1 MLPDPRQRSR
11 SRPRC
16 RSGSAP
22 SLPHPGESRRDPHGR
37 PRPRGD
43 RPLRPRTT
51 RSECAEP
58 PGPGSPCGPAV
69 RGFRHR
75 AGKAP
80 PPAPGPPSRSLSP
93 GRGQSDR
100 RDPPGSGPRAPPGR
114 VGPRGWRQRPG
125 PCRELLEERGFHRR
139 LQQPLEHQHL
149 VPQPHLTVAL
159 GFVLQLPSF
168 ARRSNI
174 LTGLQDPAVD
184 TRPKLDLSSSG
195 KSQQH
200 QYELNSKKHHQYQ
213 PNKESSMQHQSHS
226 KGKYYYQLNSKKHHH
241 YQPDP
246 KMYEPHYQPSSKEPQ
261 GQACLDSNKTPLV
274 THPDKWAHGPAKNL
288 LGPVKN
294 LTAESKT
301 GAEKNLSSG
310 TGPPPRDRVTS
321 NGLGGKMKI
330 VKNKNK
336 NGRIVIV
343 MSKYMENGMQAVK
356 IKSGEPPR
364 KRAAEERTPKKG
376 GEEKVEAWRKPGEER
391 VVGSNALSKAEG
403 EARQPPAE
411 LDESPQKTP
420 VAKELPLP
428 PAEQPLQLTTKPDLV
443 PWSLSPVCE
452 HSPSSMGLN
461 LSSAGSRKRCLS
473 EPHVEREPGKKRL
486 TSRSISAPTC
496 LSPPAPERPEP
507 PAQPEVIL
515 LDSDLDEPIDLRCV
529 KPRAEGELALAQV
542 KPEVPPPPP
551 AEKPVTEPPQ
561 PREATEEEEEEDEAE
576 SLQEFKPFFGNIIIT
591 DVTANCLT
599 VTFKEYVTV

>member
-1 MLPDPRQRSR
+1 MELPAVGEHVFAVESIEKKRIRKGRVEYLVKWRGWSPKYNTWEPEENILDPRLLIAFQNRER
-11 SRPRC
+11 QEQLMGYRK
-16 RSGSAP
+16 
-22 SLPHPGESRRDPHGR
+22 
-37 PRPRGD
+37 RGPKPK
-43 RPLRPRTT
+43 PL
-51 RSECAEP
+51 
-58 PGPGSPCGPAV
+58 V
-69 RGFRHR
+69 
-75 AGKAP
+75 
-80 PPAPGPPSRSLSP
+80 
-93 GRGQSDR
+93 
-100 RDPPGSGPRAPPGR
+100 
-114 VGPRGWRQRPG
+114 V
-125 PCRELLEERGFHRR
+125 
-139 LQQPLEHQHL
+139 
-149 VPQPHLTVAL
+149 
-159 GFVLQLPSF
+159 QLPSF

-184 TRPKLDLSSSG
+184 TRPKLDLGSSG

-213 PNKESSMQHQSHS
+213 PNGKESSMKHQSHS

-261 GQACLDSNKTPLV
+261 GQACLDNNKAPLV
-274 THPDKWAHGPAKNL
+274 AHPDKWAHGPAKNL

-294 LTAESKT
+294 LTAESKN

-376 GEEKVEAWRKPGEER
+376 GEEKVEAWRKPGEDR

-403 EARQPPAE
+403 ESRQPPAE
-411 LDESPQKTP
+411 LEEGPQKTP
-420 VAKELPLP
+420 LAKELPLP

-461 LSSAGSRKRCLS
+461 LSSASSRKRCLS
-473 EPHVEREPGKKRL
+473 EPHAEHEPGKKRL

-542 KPEVPPPPP
+542 KPELPPPPP
-551 AEKPVTEPPQ
+551 AEKAAPEPPQ
-561 PREATEEEEEEDEAE
+561 PQEAAEEEEEEEAE

>member
-1 MLPDPRQRSR
+1 MELPAVGEHVFAVESIEKKRIRKGRVEYLVKWRGWSPKYNTWEPEENILDPRLLIAFQNRER
-11 SRPRC
+11 QEQLMGYRK
-16 RSGSAP
+16 
-22 SLPHPGESRRDPHGR
+22 
-37 PRPRGD
+37 RGPKPK
-43 RPLRPRTT
+43 PL
-51 RSECAEP
+51 
-58 PGPGSPCGPAV
+58 V
-69 RGFRHR
+69 
-75 AGKAP
+75 
-80 PPAPGPPSRSLSP
+80 
-93 GRGQSDR
+93 
-100 RDPPGSGPRAPPGR
+100 
-114 VGPRGWRQRPG
+114 V
-125 PCRELLEERGFHRR
+125 
-139 LQQPLEHQHL
+139 
-149 VPQPHLTVAL
+149 
-159 GFVLQLPSF
+159 QLPSF

-184 TRPKLDLSSSG
+184 NRPKLDLSSSG

-213 PNKESSMQHQSHS
+213 PNGKESGMKHQSHS

-246 KMYEPHYQPSSKEPQ
+246 KMYEPHYQPASKEPQ
-261 GQACLDSNKTPLV
+261 SQACLDSTKSPMV
-274 THPDKWAHGPAKNL
+274 SHADKWAHGPTKSL

-294 LTAESKT
+294 LSAESKN
-301 GAEKNLSSG
+301 GAEKNLSSA
-310 TGPPPRDRVTS
+310 TGPPPRDRVAS

-376 GEEKVEAWRKPGEER
+376 GEEKLEVWRKPGEER
-391 VVGSNALSKAEG
+391 VVGSNSLSKAEG
-403 EARQPPAE
+403 EGRQPSAE
-411 LDESPQKTP
+411 LEENPRKTP
-420 VAKELPLP
+420 LAKELPLP

-443 PWSLSPVCE
+443 PWSLNPAHE

-461 LSSAGSRKRCLS
+461 LSSPSSRKRCLS
-473 EPHVEREPGKKRL
+473 EPHGDREPGKKRL
-486 TSRSISAPTC
+486 TARSISAPTC
-496 LSPPAPERPEP
+496 LGPAAPERPAA
-507 PAQPEVIL
+507 PAPPEVIL

-529 KPRAEGELALAQV
+529 KPRAEGEPAAAQV
-542 KPEVPPPPP
+542 KPEAPLVP
-551 AEKPVTEPPQ
+551 AEKPPAEPPQ
-561 PREATEEEEEEDEAE
+561 PREAAEEEEEEEEAE

>member
-1 MLPDPRQRSR
+1 HRERQEQLMGYRK
-11 SRPRC
+11 
-16 RSGSAP
+16 
-22 SLPHPGESRRDPHGR
+22 
-37 PRPRGD
+37 RGPKPK
-43 RPLRPRTT
+43 PL
-51 RSECAEP
+51 
-58 PGPGSPCGPAV
+58 V
-69 RGFRHR
+69 
-75 AGKAP
+75 
-80 PPAPGPPSRSLSP
+80 
-93 GRGQSDR
+93 
-100 RDPPGSGPRAPPGR
+100 
-114 VGPRGWRQRPG
+114 V
-125 PCRELLEERGFHRR
+125 
-139 LQQPLEHQHL
+139 
-149 VPQPHLTVAL
+149 
-159 GFVLQLPSF
+159 QLPSF

-184 TRPKLDLSSSG
+184 NRPKLDLGSSG

-213 PNKESSMQHQSHS
+213 PNGKESGVKHQSHS

-246 KMYEPHYQPSSKEPQ
+246 KMYESHYQPSSKEPQ
-261 GQACLDSNKTPLV
+261 GQACLDGSKTPLV
-274 THPDKWAHGPAKNL
+274 THPDKWAHSPAKNL
-288 LGPVKN
+288 LGPVKT
-294 LTAESKT
+294 LTAAAAESKN

-310 TGPPPRDRVTS
+310 TGPPPRDRVAS

-356 IKSGEPPR
+356 IKSGEQPR
-364 KRAAEERTPKKG
+364 KRPQEERTPKKG
-376 GEEKVEAWRKPGEER
+376 GEEKLEAWRKPGEDR
-391 VVGSNALSKAEG
+391 LGGSNTLSKAEG
-403 EARQPPAE
+403 EGRQPPVE
-411 LDESPQKTP
+411 LEDGPQKTP
-420 VAKELPLP
+420 VAKEAPVAP
-428 PAEQPLQLTTKPDLV
+428 PEQPLQLTTKPDLM
-443 PWSLSPVCE
+443 PWSLSPICE

-461 LSSAGSRKRCLS
+461 LAGSGSRKRCLS
-473 EPHVEREPGKKRL
+473 EPHAEREPGKKRL

-496 LSPPAPERPEP
+496 LSPPERPEP

-529 KPRAEGELALAQV
+529 KPRAEDELALAEV
-542 KPEVPPPPP
+542 KPEVPPPAPP
-551 AEKPVTEPPQ
+551 EKPATEPPQ
-561 PREATEEEEEEDEAE
+561 PREATEEEEEAE

>member
-1 MLPDPRQRSR
+1 MELPAVGEHVFAVESIEKKRIRKGRVEYLVKWRGWSPKYNTWEPEENILDPRLLIAFQNRER
-11 SRPRC
+11 QEQLMGYRK
-16 RSGSAP
+16 
-22 SLPHPGESRRDPHGR
+22 
-37 PRPRGD
+37 RGPKPK
-43 RPLRPRTT
+43 PL
-51 RSECAEP
+51 
-58 PGPGSPCGPAV
+58 V
-69 RGFRHR
+69 
-75 AGKAP
+75 
-80 PPAPGPPSRSLSP
+80 
-93 GRGQSDR
+93 
-100 RDPPGSGPRAPPGR
+100 
-114 VGPRGWRQRPG
+114 V
-125 PCRELLEERGFHRR
+125 
-139 LQQPLEHQHL
+139 
-149 VPQPHLTVAL
+149 
-159 GFVLQLPSF
+159 QLPSF

-184 TRPKLDLSSSG
+184 NRPKLDLGSSG

-213 PNKESSMQHQSHS
+213 PNGKESGMKHQSHS

-261 GQACLDSNKTPLV
+261 SQACLDSNKSPLV
-274 THPDKWAHGPAKNL
+274 AHPDKWAHGPAKNL

-294 LTAESKT
+294 LAPESKN

-310 TGPPPRDRVTS
+310 TGPPPRDRVAS

-376 GEEKVEAWRKPGEER
+376 GEEKLEAWRKPGEER
-391 VVGSNALSKAEG
+391 VVGSNTLSKAEG
-403 EARQPPAE
+403 EGRQPPAE
-411 LDESPQKTP
+411 LEESPRKTP
-420 VAKELPLP
+420 LAKELPLP

-461 LSSAGSRKRCLS
+461 LSSPGSRKRCLS
-473 EPHVEREPGKKRL
+473 EPHAEREPGKKRL

-542 KPEVPPPPP
+542 KPEVPPAP
-551 AEKPVTEPPQ
+551 AEKPAAEPPQ
-561 PREATEEEEEEDEAE
+561 PQEAAEEEEEAE

>member
-1 MLPDPRQRSR
+1 SPRYNTWEPEENILDPR
-11 SRPRC
+11 
-16 RSGSAP
+16 
-22 SLPHPGESRRDPHGR
+22 
-37 PRPRGD
+37 
-43 RPLRPRTT
+43 
-51 RSECAEP
+51 
-58 PGPGSPCGPAV
+58 
-69 RGFRHR
+69 
-75 AGKAP
+75 
-80 PPAPGPPSRSLSP
+80 
-93 GRGQSDR
+93 
-100 RDPPGSGPRAPPGR
+100 
-114 VGPRGWRQRPG
+114 
-125 PCRELLEERGFHRR
+125 LLIAF
-139 LQQPLEHQHL
+139 QNSFWFC
-149 VPQPHLTVAL
+149 V
-159 GFVLQLPSF
+159 QLPSF

-174 LTGLQDPAVD
+174 LTGLQEPAVD
-184 TRPKLDLSSSG
+184 TRPKLDLGSSG

-213 PNKESSMQHQSHS
+213 PNGKESSMKHQSHS

-246 KMYEPHYQPSSKEPQ
+246 KMYEPHYQPSSKEQQ
-261 GQACLDSNKTPLV
+261 GQACLDNNKTPLV
-274 THPDKWAHGPAKNL
+274 AHPDKWAHGPAKNL

-294 LTAESKT
+294 LTSESKN

-310 TGPPPRDRVTS
+310 TGPPSRDRVTS

-364 KRAAEERTPKKG
+364 KRAAEDRTPKKG

-403 EARQPPAE
+403 ESRQPPAE
-411 LDESPQKTP
+411 LEEGPQKTP
-420 VAKELPLP
+420 LAKELPLP

-443 PWSLSPVCE
+443 PWSLGPVCE
-452 HSPSSMGLN
+452 HSPSSVGLN
-461 LSSAGSRKRCLS
+461 LAAGSSRKRCLS
-473 EPHVEREPGKKRL
+473 EPHAEREPGKKRL

-496 LSPPAPERPEP
+496 LSPPP
-507 PAQPEVIL
+507 PQPEVIL

-529 KPRAEGELALAQV
+529 KPRPEGELALAQV
-542 KPEVPPPPP
+542 KPELPPP
-551 AEKPVTEPPQ
+551 APAENPAPEPPQ
-561 PREATEEEEEEDEAE
+561 PQEAAEEEEEEEAE
-576 SLQEFKPFFGNIIIT
+576 SLREFKPFFGNIIIT

>member
-1 MLPDPRQRSR
+1 MELPAVGEHVFAVESIEKKRIRKGRVEYLVKWRGWSPKYNTWEPEENILDPRLLIAFQNRER
-11 SRPRC
+11 QEQLMGYRK
-16 RSGSAP
+16 
-22 SLPHPGESRRDPHGR
+22 
-37 PRPRGD
+37 RGPKPK
-43 RPLRPRTT
+43 PL
-51 RSECAEP
+51 
-58 PGPGSPCGPAV
+58 V
-69 RGFRHR
+69 
-75 AGKAP
+75 
-80 PPAPGPPSRSLSP
+80 
-93 GRGQSDR
+93 
-100 RDPPGSGPRAPPGR
+100 
-114 VGPRGWRQRPG
+114 V
-125 PCRELLEERGFHRR
+125 
-139 LQQPLEHQHL
+139 
-149 VPQPHLTVAL
+149 
-159 GFVLQLPSF
+159 QLPSF

-184 TRPKLDLSSSG
+184 NRPKLDLGSSG

-213 PNKESSMQHQSHS
+213 PNGKESSMKHQSHS

-261 GQACLDSNKTPLV
+261 SQSCLDSNKSPLV
-274 THPDKWAHGPAKNL
+274 SHPDKWAHGPAKNL
-288 LGPVKN
+288 LGPVKS
-294 LTAESKT
+294 LAAEGKN

-376 GEEKVEAWRKPGEER
+376 GEEKLEAWRKPGEER
-391 VVGSNALSKAEG
+391 VVGSNALSKAEDEG
-403 EARQPPAE
+403 QQPAAE
-411 LDESPQKTP
+411 LEESPQKTP

-443 PWSLSPVCE
+443 PWSLNPVCE
-452 HSPSSMGLN
+452 HSPPSMGLN
-461 LSSAGSRKRCLS
+461 LSSPSSRKRCLS

-486 TSRSISAPTC
+486 TSRSISAPNC
-496 LSPPAPERPEP
+496 LSPPAPERPEL

-529 KPRAEGELALAQV
+529 KPRVEGELPLAQV
-542 KPEVPPPPP
+542 KPEVPPAP
-551 AEKPVTEPPQ
+551 AEKPATEPSQ
-561 PREATEEEEEEDEAE
+561 PREATEEDEEEDAE